1 MNKVLSFVVYS
12 MGLVTCTRVV
22 ITASDADTRCMA
34 AAMSVTLVLIW
45 DLRVI
50 LDMAKGSER

>member
-1 MNKVLSFVVYS
+1 MNKVLSFVAY
-12 MGLVTCTRVV
+12 MLGLVNCWSVA
-22 ITASDADTRCMA
+22 ITTSDADTRCMA
-34 AAMSVTLVLIW
+34 AAMSVALVLIW